1 MIKKI
6 NKTTNLRQELEKLR
20 KSVEYCVFLVDDG
33 ETWSVYES
41 PKNINWCK
49 KFTILAKGS
58 EARYVKKKLYK
69 ILDEKEEKGD
79 NFNAR
84 EAASQLAKR
93 VGRKNYLAGC
103 ENAKRFLRYG
113 IVKQFIECAVDPVD
127 ENKIKFMKQ
136 VLSKIKMNLLSNI
149 IPDAPYIIIQNQ
161 KNVPIYSRIMEH
173 YKNDIMYPHFL
184 KLLEKG
190 RTDEQNIIHWYDTEI
205 RRNQMISEL
214 TEAPK
219 LAEVTYS
226 VVTYTYESKAMK
238 IIAPE
243 PRIIKKIIIPES
255 EPEYRADSELDN
267 FALKPELA
275 VLADKVLYGP
285 LVKYVPLEG
294 IKTDYA
300 KIVLGEVPIEVID
313 VCTTKYDL
321 KKINVEI
328 DGWNK
333 ALFMRAEKEGMDPNK
348 EAKLKHR
355 PLENQLVLSRDF
367 VEKAKQIND
376 PEYVDLTPITLPEH
390 EYQNEPGI
398 KTFCGTREIDFVY
411 IEVASDDMFIRSVF
425 DCEPIQSF
433 GDNYELMGA
442 QKDAGG
448 NFSFGESQ
456 QVMVD
461 YKDRYLQIDT
471 KFSLERCQ
479 KKDAYFSVGV
489 TMFYKSKYD
498 NLTILTAFK
507 NHYEKNGT
515 ELELHEI
522 VREEKYTNLFLD
534 IDTDSV
540 EERETI
546 LNLLASEQ
554 FKKYFISYHMACSK
568 TLGTNAR
575 LEINSLL
582 ANTRAH
588 VYIRVFSG
596 ETRFSFSYQSRF
608 WSFCAQKFN
617 VKIDMAPY
625 RNRMRT
631 PFSVNKNKERY
642 IATDDIQKYVIY
654 DRNFSIEVETPK
666 IDGNA
671 MQLNFQKTLFAMG
684 CVSKEEYIKYV
695 KRGNTRTKETD
706 NKTDY
711 KLKNVRVH
719 SFTKRRADKMMA
731 ELKRTE
737 KGAEHDGEEKKEKEE
752 KEPANEDERQIQIW
766 MMKINQEEKL
776 EYGSYEHEM
785 IEKYISTSR
794 LFAEESLKGYTLYKK
809 TVANLYRIYS
819 RMDKGNEFVEN
830 KICQFFAERGY
841 DSLSNESETI
851 GIIENMRENGIN
863 GFISVATT
871 RQFFM
876 PKNNRTIINFDRV
889 IYPPFTKKYIA
900 VVKAP
905 CDTQKT
911 VGLLKLTA
919 CQNIYAGVPVEILNT
934 IGITDVKLEKKK
946 LCVITCRTTL
956 ADQYKNNTCGVNFFQ
971 YNQKEKRL
979 EEEEHF
985 IVQLESIGKWAEEIQ
1000 QYDIVFWDE
1009 ATQLIA
1015 QLCHLKDSNVHA
1027 KYFSNLEGIFRR
1039 MFNNQTVIFSS
1050 ANINNTVYEFIEL
1063 FGAKVD
1069 YDLEFKS
1076 DRRKNWKVE
1085 NYEDTGDLEK
1095 LCMKWIFQDHER
1107 LFIGCF
1113 SKMQAKKLKEMI
1125 LRNDYA
1131 NYPQKLGAKFAPITE
1146 NDIYLITGE
1155 TKKDYCSV
1163 FSNMNEAMENCK
1175 VVIYTSCMSIGVSH
1189 TKRSFHRNVLFA
1201 NNRIGLS
1208 SDEAMQFLFR
1218 NRNPIYTTLYV
1229 NVEIADLNIKT
1240 KYDFQDQIIYLECAP
1255 ALRYLK
1261 DLGTREMYPTESTM
1275 NKIYIRNKLYVACD
1289 MLNFYE
1295 NLRFQIEDEQMG
1307 WKNIGARKDWRTM
1320 REKRLYYKSL
1330 TATMSVRDENRMKE
1344 KMIENCWANEGDALN
1359 YMYKK
1364 FIRLGYSME
1373 KIEGLRLF
1381 YITIFD
1387 KLKSKVA
1394 FFDKLYRNCIAQ
1406 EIMKT
1411 EICHKNMEECYKKL
1425 DDLSPEDSVFCE
1437 KPDCKLYNI
1446 QANFGSGHF
1455 KGKKRCIHEIEAT
1468 LSVEDYAIFKK
1479 RLVIKLLGSDL
1490 YGRFFQ
1496 QAGKNRSKDELYY
1509 LDNFDRIEVQ
1519 KLKNTKAK
1527 PPKSQGG
1534 ILQSLNSWIGKTGFK
1549 LVTFNNNYELY
1560 NDMADCL
1567 EDETEEKEDKGKKI
1581 RSKKVFNSIKE
1592 KHKPFW
1598 EGLEFFTR
1606 EPEKAKQ
1613 IMEEYIKKNYS
1624 EPIELKKFMTIR

>member
-20 KSVEYCVFLVDDG
+20 KSVDYHVFLVDDG
-33 ETWSVYES
+33 ETWSVYENS
-41 PKNINWCK
+41 KDATNWSRK
-49 KFTILAKGS
+49 IAILAENSIPG
-58 EARYVKKKLYK
+58 YVTIELTKLIIKKMSNVEFQAKKAGRELAK
-69 ILDEKEEKGD
+69 KVGHK
-79 NFNAR
+79 NFLAGCQN
-84 EAASQLAKR
+84 AKR
-93 VGRKNYLAGC
+93 VLSANVV
-103 ENAKRFLRYG
+103 N
-113 IVKQFIECAVDPVD
+113 QFIECAVDPVD
-127 ENKIKFMKQ
+127 ENKIKFMKE
-136 VLSKIKMNLLSNI
+136 VLSKIKMNLFSGI
-149 IPDAPYIIIQNQ
+149 IPEP
-161 KNVPIYSRIMEH
+161 PIM
-173 YKNDIMYPHFL
+173 FL
-184 KLLEKG
+184 TL
-190 RTDEQNIIHWYDTEI
+190 
-205 RRNQMISEL
+205 
-214 TEAPK
+214 P
-219 LAEVTYS
+219 
-226 VVTYTYESKAMK
+226 ESKLIDEPQSLKMLCIRKTLESEQIREFTFVKSIFKFSGIHDK
-238 IIAPE
+238 IV
-243 PRIIKKIIIPES
+243 IPES
-255 EPEYRADSELDN
+255 EPEYRPDSELDQ
-267 FALKPELA
+267 FASKPELA

-294 IKTDYA
+294 VKTDYA
-300 KIVLGEVPIEVID
+300 KIVLGEVPLEVID

-321 KKINVEI
+321 EKINVEI
-328 DGWNK
+328 DVWNTAISMK
-333 ALFMRAEKEGMDPNK
+333 AEKIGMSFDEEN
-348 EAKLKHR
+348 KLKHR

-376 PEYVDLTPITLPEH
+376 PEYVDLTPITLREQ
-390 EYQNEPGI
+390 EYKNEPGI
-398 KTFCGTREIDFVY
+398 KTFFGIREIDFVQ
-411 IEVASDDMFIRSVF
+411 IEVDNDDMFIRGVF
-425 DCEPIQSF
+425 DCEPIEQHRELNLMDTI
-433 GDNYELMGA
+433 GPMKNENGNYIENNRVYEM
-442 QKDAGG
+442 
-448 NFSFGESQ
+448 
-456 QVMVD
+456 D
-461 YKDRYLQIDT
+461 YGSAYVRIDP
-471 KFSLERCQ
+471 KFLLRTCRKE
-479 KKDAYFSVGV
+479 KANFSVGV
-489 TMFYKSKYD
+489 SVFYESKYD

-554 FKKYFISYHMACSK
+554 FKKYFISYYMTCSQ

-575 LEINSLL
+575 LEINPLL
-582 ANTRAH
+582 AGTRAH

-596 ETRFSFSYQSRF
+596 ETRFSFSYQGRF
-608 WSFCAQKFN
+608 WAFCAQKFN

-625 RNRMRT
+625 RNRMRA
-631 PFSVNKNKERY
+631 PFSVNKGKERY

-666 IDGNA
+666 INGDA

-711 KLKNVRVH
+711 KLKNVRLS
-719 SFTKRRADKMMA
+719 SFTKRKADKQHAEMQKKLMA
-731 ELKRTE
+731 IEGGDEKEERKSKR
-737 KGAEHDGEEKKEKEE
+737 EE

-766 MMKINQEEKL
+766 MMKINQDEKL

-809 TVANLYRIYS
+809 TVATLYRIYS
-819 RMDKGNEFVEN
+819 RMDKGDEFVEN

-841 DSLSNESETI
+841 DSLSNENETI
-851 GIIENMRENGIN
+851 GIIENMRENGIK

-876 PKNNRTIINFDRV
+876 PKNNRTIIDFDRV
-889 IYPPFTKKYIA
+889 IYPPFTKKYVA

-911 VGLLKLTA
+911 VGLLKLIA
-919 CQNIYAGVPVEILNT
+919 CQDIYAGVPVEILNT

-956 ADQYKNNTCGVNFFQ
+956 ADQYKNNTCGVDFFQ

-1000 QYDIVFWDE
+1000 QYDVVFWDE

-1015 QLCHLKDSNVHA
+1015 QLCHLKDSSVHA

-1063 FGAKVD
+1063 FGARVD

-1085 NYEDTGDLEK
+1085 NYEDTEDLEK

-1131 NYPQKLGAKFAPITE
+1131 NYPQKTGAKFAPITE

-1189 TKRSFHRNVLFA
+1189 TKRSFHRNILFA

-1218 NRNPIYTTLYV
+1218 NRNPIYNTLYV
-1229 NVEIADLNIKT
+1229 NVEIADLNMKT
-1240 KYDFQDQIIYLECAP
+1240 KYDFQDQIVYLECAP

-1295 NLRFQIEDEQMG
+1295 NLRFQIEDEQMK
-1307 WKNIGARKDWRTM
+1307 WKNIGARKDWRTI

-1330 TATMSVRDENRMKE
+1330 TATMSIRDENRMKE
-1344 KMIENCWANEGDALN
+1344 KMTENCWANEGDTLN

-1411 EICHKNMEECYKKL
+1411 EICHKNMEECHKKL
-1425 DDLSPEDSVFCE
+1425 DNLSPEDSVFCE
-1437 KPDCKLYNI
+1437 KTDCKLYNI
-1446 QANFGSGHF
+1446 QVNFGSGHF

-1468 LSVEDYAIFKK
+1468 LSAEDYAIFKK
-1479 RLVIKLLGSDL
+1479 RLVIKSLGSDL

-1509 LDNFDRIEVQ
+1509 LNNFDRIEVQ

-1527 PPKSQGG
+1527 PPKTQGG

-1549 LVTFNNNYELY
+1549 LVTFNDTYELY

-1567 EDETEEKEDKGKKI
+1567 EDEMKEKVDKGKKI

-1613 IMEEYIKKNYS
+1613 IMEDYIKKNN
-1624 EPIELKKFMTIR
+1624 EPMELKKLMTIR